1 MRKALTAL
9 TLCSLPLLLA
19 AQSPADYS
27 NHQQQ
32 SRRIQSLQ
40 TAYPNLVNLKSITRT
55 TGGKDIWMITI
66 GTAPAAAKPAIA
78 VVGGVEGHHL
88 LGSEL
93 ALGFAENLLAGSS
106 TDSIRQLLAR
116 TTFYVFPNM
125 SPDASEQYFAKLKYE
140 RQGNATATDD
150 DRDGRL
156 NEDAFDDLDNNGKI
170 TLMRVESPIGDYKP
184 HPDDARVL
192 IKADPLKGEKGIYLL
207 YTEGTDNDKDGRFN
221 EDGEGGVWFNR
232 NFTHNYPPFIPGSGE
247 FAVSEIETRALLD
260 QLYELFNVYA
270 VVSFGTNNNLSSPVT
285 YNAAAATQKIVNGW
299 QEADVKVNG
308 TVSDLYNKTVVL
320 KDAPKT
326 SPAGGDFL
334 SWAYYHYAR
343 YSFSTPGWA
352 VPKVKPDTAKKEKA
366 LSVDDAAANYLR
378 WAAQQGISNTF
389 TEWKTVSHPDFPQ
402 QKVEV
407 GGLNP
412 YVLLNPPYK
421 LVPAIVQQHTNF
433 LVKLAALQPTLELLN
448 IKTEKVA
455 AGLTRITVDVA
466 NKGLLASHTKLG
478 ERNYFTKRIQVKVN
492 TNPNQQVISGRKNQ
506 LLGSL
511 EGNGSTQLSW
521 LIKGSGKITIDVN
534 CPTTGNIS
542 SNINL

>member
-9 TLCSLPLLLA
+9 ALCSLPLLVA

-40 TAYPNLVNLKSITRT
+40 TAYPNLVTVKAIART

-93 ALGFAENLLAGSS
+93 ALGFAENLLAGSN
-106 TDSIRQLLAR
+106 TDSIRQLLSR
-116 TTFYVFPNM
+116 TSYYIFPNM

-140 RQGNATATDD
+140 RQGNATGTDD

-170 TLMRVESPIGDYKP
+170 TLMRVESPIGEYRP

-192 IKADPLKGEKGIYLL
+192 IKADPAKGEKGLYTL

-247 FAVSEIETRALLD
+247 FAVSETETRALLD

-308 TVSDLYNKTVVL
+308 TVSDLYNKTVAL

-326 SPAGGDFL
+326 NPSGGDFG

-343 YSFSTPGWA
+343 YSFSTPGWT
-352 VPKVKPDTAKKEKA
+352 VPKVKPDTAKKETA

-389 TEWKTVSHPDFPQ
+389 TEWKTVNHPDFPQ

-407 GGLNP
+407 GGLDP
-412 YVLLNPPYK
+412 FVLINPPYK

-433 LVKLAALQPTLELLN
+433 LLKLAGLQPALELLN

-466 NKGLLASHTKLG
+466 NKGTLASHTKLG

-492 TNPNQQVISGRKNQ
+492 TNGNQQVVSGRKNQ

-511 EGNGSTQLSW
+511 EGNSSTQLSW
-521 LIKGSGKITIDVN
+521 LIKGSGKLTIEVN
-534 CPTTGNIS
+534 CPTTGNMIRD
-542 SNINL
+542 INL